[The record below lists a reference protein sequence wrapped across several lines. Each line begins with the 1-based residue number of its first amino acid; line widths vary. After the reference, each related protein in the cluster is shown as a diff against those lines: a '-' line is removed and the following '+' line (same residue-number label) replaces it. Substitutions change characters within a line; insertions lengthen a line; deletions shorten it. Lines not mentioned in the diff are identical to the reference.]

1 MIMMTYK
8 LNDLIKKY
16 STFWFLFVHV
26 IHPERKLKLKLTS
39 QKTLNHLRYVSLPL
53 LALFFF
59 MKSPRISLIFET
71 SVLGKPFV
79 TVAANERKRRLNG
92 NK

>member
-26 IHPERKLKLKLTS
+26 IHPERKLKLKLKLTS

-59 MKSPRISLIFET
+59 YEISKNFINF
-71 SVLGKPFV
+71 
-79 TVAANERKRRLNG
+79 
-92 NK
+92 